1 MQPSAWLRGIAVA
14 LILLAAVLPTAARAL
29 AGPEGATIHVRWQ
42 ASVSEANR
50 RDIETRRY
58 LFDGR
63 RIDQDTW
70 QYDLA
75 EPSRENIHELLI
87 EPAVEDTHGLD
98 RPNESLDPATGRTSR
113 RQRFPDYGD
122 QLVMGADL
130 LAITSGALA
139 LLLTFVGAKRRR
151 ANSASRTPDST
162 RPPVGVRPRRGARRA
177 RSRRRGSAEVMDG
190 CRSPDVRTFS
200 PRAVPD
206 AVALTI
212 PDHGGGC
219 SFRGRREPPDLAL
232 LQPHHGLL
240 QAVVPRHVVG
250 PLERH

>member
-1 MQPSAWLRGIAVA
+1 MQPSAWLRWIAVA
-14 LILLAAVLPTAARAL
+14 LILLAAVLPPAARAL
-29 AGPEGATIHVRWQ
+29 AGPAGATIHVRWH

-50 RDIETRRY
+50 RDIETKRH
-58 LFDGR
+58 LFDGQ

-75 EPSRENIHELLI
+75 DPSRENIQSLLI

-98 RPNESLDPATGRTSR
+98 RPNNALDPATSRTSR

-139 LLLTFVGAKRRR
+139 LLLTFVGAKRRK
-151 ANSASRTPDST
+151 ANSAGRTPAQPGPLSASDFD
-162 RPPVGVRPRRGARRA
+162 ARAHRA
-177 RSRRRGSAEVMDG
+177 RSRPRGSAEAMDG

-232 LQPHHGLL
+232 LQSHHGLL